1 VSNPV
6 EPLSAVQERVTRLRR
21 LDACAVS
28 DAFDRLKLSGVV
40 AGVPRQSGAG
50 RIAGVAVTLKLDA
63 GPPPRDPPLLGSP
76 AEPPAPDRPRHLGTA
91 AIEIA
96 GPDNVIVVEQ
106 RTGIEAGCW
115 GGLLTLGAKVRGV
128 AGVIA
133 DGPVRDIDEA
143 RMYDFPIFTRA
154 VTALTARGRV
164 VERST
169 NTAVTAWS
177 VTVNPGDY
185 VIADAS
191 AVIFI
196 AAVDIDRVLEVAE
209 SIAAREA
216 SMARAI
222 LAGVPISKVMGGNY
236 ETMLRG

>member
-6 EPLSAVQERVTRLRR
+6 EPLPGAQERVARLRR

-40 AGVPRQSGAG
+40 SGVPRQSGAG
-50 RIAGVAVTLKLDA
+50 RIAGVAVTVKLDA
-63 GPPPRDPPLLGSP
+63 DSPPAGPPLSGP
-76 AEPPAPDRPRHLGTA
+76 PRHLGTA

-106 RTGIEAGCW
+106 RGGIEAACW

-128 AGVIA
+128 AGVVA

-154 VTALTARGRV
+154 LTATTARGRV

-169 NTAVTAWS
+169 NAPVIAWGM
-177 VTVNPGDY
+177 TVNPGDY

-216 SMARAI
+216 NMVKAI
-222 LAGVPISKVMGGNY
+222 LAGVPISKVMGGDY